1 MSLAFLAK
9 KSWHTANLKN
19 VEKVWI
25 AEQQHKQEEKRL
37 AELKKQIDALE
48 KGD

>member
-9 KSWHTANLKN
+9 KSWHTANLRN

-25 AEQQHKQEEKRL
+25 AE
-37 AELKKQIDALE
+37 
-48 KGD
+48 